1 MSDNRIS
8 LDIVTPEKNVFSADV
23 YSFHIPTT
31 SGSIGVYPKHA
42 ALVTGLDIGELAID
56 DGNGNRETLF
66 IGGGFLEVAQNKAVV
81 LAKCSEKCCDI
92 DLERAEKAKARAE
105 KRLAENAEG
114 LDVVRAELALKRAVQ
129 RIKIAQHG

>member
-42 ALVTGLDIGELAID
+42 ALVTGLDVGELAID
-56 DGNGNRETLF
+56 DGNGNREILF

-81 LAKCSEKCCDI
+81 LAKCSERSCDI
-92 DLERAEKAKARAE
+92 DVERAEKGIIYVEVINGSIMKE
-105 KRLAENAEG
+105 ILII
-114 LDVVRAELALKRAVQ
+114 LL
-129 RIKIAQHG
+129 H

>member
-42 ALVTGLDIGELAID
+42 ALVTGLDVGELAID
-56 DGNGNRETLF
+56 DGNGNREILF
-66 IGGGFLEVAQNKAVV
+66 IGGGL
-81 LAKCSEKCCDI
+81 L
-92 DLERAEKAKARAE
+92 R
-105 KRLAENAEG
+105 KRLRHRFG
-114 LDVVRAELALKRAVQ
+114 KSRKG
-129 RIKIAQHG
+129 KSKS

>member
-31 SGSIGVYPKHA
+31 SGSIGVYPRHA

-56 DGNGNRETLF
+56 DGNGNREVLF

-81 LAKCSEKCCDI
+81 LAKCSEKDSDI
-92 DLERAEKAKARAE
+92 DVERAEKAKARAE
-105 KRLAENAEG
+105 KRLAEHAED
-114 LDVVRAELALKRAVQ
+114 LDVARAELALKRAIQ
-129 RIKIAQHG
+129 RIKIAQK

>member
-81 LAKCSEKCCDI
+81 LAKCSEKCYDI
-92 DLERAEKAKARAE
+92 DLERAERAKARAE
-105 KRLAENAEG
+105 KRLADNAEG
-114 LDVVRAELALKRAVQ
+114 LDSVRAELALKRAVQ
-129 RIKIAQHG
+129 RIKIAQHL

>member
-42 ALVTGLDIGELAID
+42 ALVTGLDVGELAID
-56 DGNGNRETLF
+56 DGNGNREILF

-81 LAKCSEKCCDI
+81 LAKCSERSCDI
-92 DLERAEKAKARAE
+92 DVERAERAKARAE
-105 KRLAENAEG
+105 KRLAEQSED
-114 LDVVRAELALKRAVQ
+114 LDTARAELALKRAIQ

>member
-23 YSFHIPTT
+23 YSFHISTT
-31 SGSIGVYPKHA
+31 SGSIGVYPRHA

-56 DGNGNRETLF
+56 DGNGNREVLF

-81 LAKCSEKCCDI
+81 LAKCSEKDSDI
-92 DLERAEKAKARAE
+92 DVERAERAKARAE
-105 KRLAENAEG
+105 KRLAEHAED
-114 LDVVRAELALKRAVQ
+114 LDVARAELALKRAIQ
-129 RIKIAQHG
+129 RIKIAQK

>member
-31 SGSIGVYPKHA
+31 SGSIGVYPRHA

-56 DGNGNRETLF
+56 DGNGNREVLF

-81 LAKCSEKCCDI
+81 LAKCSEKDSDI
-92 DLERAEKAKARAE
+92 DVERAEKAKARAE
-105 KRLAENAEG
+105 KRLAEHAED
-114 LDVVRAELALKRAVQ
+114 LDVARAELALKRAVQ
-129 RIKIAQHG
+129 RIKIAQK

>member
-31 SGSIGVYPKHA
+31 SGSIGVYPRHA

-56 DGNGNRETLF
+56 DGNGNREVLF

-81 LAKCSEKCCDI
+81 LAKCSERDSDI
-92 DLERAEKAKARAE
+92 DVERAERAKARAE
-105 KRLAENAEG
+105 KRLAEHAED
-114 LDVVRAELALKRAVQ
+114 LDVARAELALKRAIQ
-129 RIKIAQHG
+129 RIKIAQK

>member
-42 ALVTGLDIGELAID
+42 ALVTGLDIGELTID
-56 DGNGNRETLF
+56 DGNGNREVLF

-81 LAKCSEKCCDI
+81 LAKCSEKGCDI
-92 DLERAEKAKARAE
+92 DLERAERAKERAE
-105 KRLAENAEG
+105 KRLAERAED
-114 LDVVRAELALKRAVQ
+114 LDAARAELALKRAVQ
-129 RIKIAQHG
+129 RIKIAQHL

>member
-31 SGSIGVYPKHA
+31 SGSIGVYPRHA

-56 DGNGNRETLF
+56 DGNGNREVLF

-81 LAKCSEKCCDI
+81 LAKCSEKDSDI
-92 DLERAEKAKARAE
+92 DVERAERAKARAE
-105 KRLAENAEG
+105 KRLAEHAED
-114 LDVVRAELALKRAVQ
+114 LDVARAELALKRAIQ
-129 RIKIAQHG
+129 RIKIAQK